1 MHRRRGNA
9 LTAAKRVCCGVS
21 LSGVLVGFFAHS
33 RMGPHGGD
41 WRLAIP
47 PLPIRRGNEDEANMF
62 ESLGERLGEIFEGLR
77 GKGALDEKDVS
88 AALREVRV
96 ALLEA
101 DVALP
106 VAKSFIA
113 KVKERAVGAE
123 VLRSVTP
130 GQQVVKIVHDA
141 LVDML
146 GGDDAASALSFA
158 TTPPAVFMMVGLQG
172 SGKTTSTAK
181 IALRLQKR
189 EKKKIL
195 MASLDTRRPAA
206 QEQLEILGGQ
216 AEVKTLPIVA
226 GQAPRDIAT
235 RALEAARLGGFDAVM
250 LDTAG
255 RLSIDEQLMTEI
267 ADIHA
272 ATAPIE
278 TLLVVDALTGQDAV
292 ETATRF
298 KERVDITGVVMTRI
312 DGDAR
317 GGAALSMRAVTGAP
331 IKFVGIGEKL
341 DELDVFEPSRMAN
354 RILGMGDIVSLV
366 EKASEELDVE
376 KAKKQA
382 KKMAK
387 GEFDMDDLADQFR
400 QMRKMGGMGAIMGML
415 PGMGK
420 AKKMLDQA
428 GGLDDK
434 EIVRQEAIIGSMTK
448 KERKNPKLM
457 NASRKKRVAAGS
469 GTSVQE
475 INKLLKAHRQMADMM
490 KKLGKGGMKGL
501 AGQMMGGGGMGGL
514 GGLLGGGAPDPAM
527 LEAAGGGKKGKKGKE
542 EEIDFDAIE
551 KALSGQGALPP
562 GLGGAGPMGG
572 LPGLG
577 GKKK

>member
-1 MHRRRGNA
+1 
-9 LTAAKRVCCGVS
+9 
-21 LSGVLVGFFAHS
+21 
-33 RMGPHGGD
+33 
-41 WRLAIP
+41 
-47 PLPIRRGNEDEANMF
+47 MF
-62 ESLGERLGEIFEGLR
+62 ESLSDRLGAIFEGLR
-77 GKGALDEKDVS
+77 GRGALEEKDVD

-106 VAKSFIA
+106 VARDFIA
-113 KVKERAVGAE
+113 KVRERAVGAD

-146 GGDDAASALSFA
+146 GGEEDPALSFA
-158 TTPPAVFMMVGLQG
+158 TTPPAVIMMIGLQG

-189 EKKKIL
+189 DKKKVL

-206 QEQLEILGGQ
+206 QEQLKILGEQ
-216 AEVKTLPIVA
+216 AEVKTLPIIA
-226 GQAPRDIAT
+226 GQSPRDIAK
-235 RALEAARLGGFDAVM
+235 RAVEAGRLGGFDAVM

-272 ATAPIE
+272 ATKPIE

-292 ETATRF
+292 TTAEKF
-298 KERVDITGVVMTRI
+298 KARVPVTGVVMTRI

-331 IKFVGIGEKL
+331 IKFAGVGEKL
-341 DELDVFEPSRMAN
+341 DALDAFEPKRMAG

-366 EKASEELDVE
+366 EKAAEEMDE
-376 KAKKQA
+376 AKAKKAA

-387 GEFDMDDLADQFR
+387 GEFDMDDLADQFK
-400 QMRKMGGMGAIMGML
+400 QMRRMGGMGAILGLM

-420 AKKMLDQA
+420 MKKMVDQA
-428 GGLDDK
+428 GGLDDR
-434 EIVRQEAIIGSMTK
+434 EIVRQEAIISSMTK
-448 KERKNPKLM
+448 QERKKPALM
-457 NASRKKRVAAGS
+457 NAKRKIRVAGGS

-475 INKLLKAHRQMADMM
+475 VNKLLKAHRQMADMM
-490 KKLGKGGMKGL
+490 KKLGKGGMKGVAQQL
-501 AGQMMGGGGMGGL
+501 GAMGG
-514 GGLLGGGAPDPAM
+514 LGGGAPDKAM
-527 LEAAGGGKKGKKGKE
+527 LLEQAKAAKSGAGKGGALPGADDL
-542 EEIDFDAIE
+542 DFDAIE
-551 KALSGQGALPP
+551 KALSGKGAMPP
-562 GLGGAGPMGG
+562 GLGGFPE
-572 LPGLG
+572 
-577 GKKK
+577 KKK

>member
-1 MHRRRGNA
+1 
-9 LTAAKRVCCGVS
+9 
-21 LSGVLVGFFAHS
+21 
-33 RMGPHGGD
+33 
-41 WRLAIP
+41 
-47 PLPIRRGNEDEANMF
+47 MF
-62 ESLGERLGEIFEGLR
+62 ESLSDRLGAIFEGLR
-77 GKGALDEKDVS
+77 GKGALEEKDVNE
-88 AALREVRV
+88 ALREVRV

-106 VAKSFIA
+106 VAKDFIA
-113 KVKERAVGAE
+113 RVKERAVGAE

-146 GGDDAASALSFA
+146 GGEEAESGGGSLSFA
-158 TTPPAVFMMVGLQG
+158 TTPPAVLMMVGLQG

-189 EKKKIL
+189 EKKKVL

-206 QEQLEILGGQ
+206 QEQLKILGEQ
-216 AEVKTLPIVA
+216 ADVKTLPIIA
-226 GQAPRDIAT
+226 GQSPRDIAN
-235 RALEAARLGGFDAVM
+235 RAIEAGKLGGFDVVM

-267 ADIHA
+267 ADIHG
-272 ATAPIE
+272 ATNPIE

-292 ETATRF
+292 TTAEKF
-298 KERVDITGVVMTRI
+298 KERVSVTGVVMTRI

-331 IKFVGIGEKL
+331 IKFVGVGEKL
-341 DELDVFEPSRMAN
+341 DALDAFEPKRMAG

-366 EKASEELDVE
+366 EKASEEMDAAKAE
-376 KAKKQA
+376 KAA
-382 KKMAK
+382 KRMAK
-387 GEFDMDDLADQFR
+387 GEFDMNDLADQFK
-400 QMRKMGGMGAIMGML
+400 QMRKMGGMGAILGLM

-420 AKKMLDQA
+420 MKKMVDQA

-434 EIVRQEAIIGSMTK
+434 EIVRQEAIISSMTK
-448 KERKNPKLM
+448 QERKKPALM
-457 NASRKKRVAAGS
+457 NAKRKKRVAAGS

-475 INKLLKAHRQMADMM
+475 VNKLLKAHRQMADMM

-501 AGQMMGGGGMGGL
+501 AGQL
-514 GGLLGGGAPDPAM
+514 GGLMGGAPDPAM
-527 LEAAGGGKKGKKGKE
+527 LEAAKGKAKGALPDADNL
-542 EEIDFDAIE
+542 DFDAIE
-551 KALSGQGALPP
+551 KALSGQGAMPP
-562 GLGGAGPMGG
+562 GMGG
-572 LPGLG
+572 LPGM
-577 GKKK
+577 KKK

>member
-1 MHRRRGNA
+1 
-9 LTAAKRVCCGVS
+9 
-21 LSGVLVGFFAHS
+21 
-33 RMGPHGGD
+33 
-41 WRLAIP
+41 
-47 PLPIRRGNEDEANMF
+47 MF
-62 ESLGERLGEIFEGLR
+62 ESLSDRLGAIFEGLR
-77 GKGALDEKDVS
+77 GKGALEEKDVNE
-88 AALREVRV
+88 ALREVRV

-106 VAKSFIA
+106 VAKDFIA

-146 GGDDAASALSFA
+146 GGEEADGSLSFA
-158 TTPPAVFMMVGLQG
+158 TTPPAVIMMVGLQG

-189 EKKKIL
+189 EKKKVL

-206 QEQLEILGGQ
+206 QEQLAILGEQ
-216 AEVKTLPIVA
+216 ADVKTLPIIA
-226 GQAPRDIAT
+226 GQNPRDIAK
-235 RALEAARLGGFDAVM
+235 RAVEAGRLGGYDVVM

-272 ATAPIE
+272 ATKPIE
-278 TLLVVDALTGQDAV
+278 SLLVVDSLTGQDAV
-292 ETATRF
+292 TTAEKF
-298 KERVDITGVVMTRI
+298 KERVPVTGVVMTRI

-331 IKFVGIGEKL
+331 IKFVGVGEKL
-341 DELDVFEPSRMAN
+341 DALDAFEPKRMAG

-366 EKASEELDVE
+366 EKASEEMDAAKAE
-376 KAKKQA
+376 KAA
-382 KKMAK
+382 KRMAK
-387 GEFDMDDLADQFR
+387 GEFDMNDLADQFK
-400 QMRKMGGMGAIMGML
+400 QMRKMGGMGAILGML

-420 AKKMLDQA
+420 MKKMVDQA

-434 EIVRQEAIIGSMTK
+434 EIVRQEAIISSMTK
-448 KERKNPKLM
+448 QERKKPALM
-457 NASRKKRVAAGS
+457 NAKRKKRVAAGS

-475 INKLLKAHRQMADMM
+475 VNKLLKAHRQMADMM
-490 KKLGKGGMKGL
+490 KKMGKGGMKGL
-501 AGQMMGGGGMGGL
+501 AAQMGGMMGG
-514 GGLLGGGAPDPAM
+514 PDPAM
-527 LEAAGGGKKGKKGKE
+527 LEAAKGKAKAAVPNADDL
-542 EEIDFDAIE
+542 DFDAIE
-551 KALSGQGALPP
+551 KALSGQGAMPP
-562 GLGGAGPMGG
+562 GFGG
-572 LPGLG
+572 LPG
-577 GKKK
+577 KKK

>member
-1 MHRRRGNA
+1 M
-9 LTAAKRVCCGVS
+9 
-21 LSGVLVGFFAHS
+21 
-33 RMGPHGGD
+33 
-41 WRLAIP
+41 
-47 PLPIRRGNEDEANMF
+47 MF
-62 ESLGERLGEIFEGLR
+62 ESLSDRLGSVFEKLR
-77 GKGALDEKDVS
+77 GKGALEEKDVNE
-88 AALREVRV
+88 ALREVRV

-106 VAKSFIA
+106 VAKEFIG
-113 KVKERAVGAE
+113 KVKERAVGSE

-141 LVDML
+141 LIDML
-146 GGDDAASALSFA
+146 GGDTDATLSFA
-158 TTPPAVFMMVGLQG
+158 TTPPAAIMMVGLQG

-189 EKKKIL
+189 EKKKVL

-206 QEQLEILGGQ
+206 MEQLQILGEQ
-216 AEVKTLPIVA
+216 AEVKTLPIIA
-226 GQAPRDIAT
+226 GQSPRDIAN
-235 RALEAARLGGFDAVM
+235 RAMEAGKLGGFDVVM

-267 ADIHA
+267 ADINK
-272 ATAPIE
+272 ATNPIE

-292 ETATRF
+292 QTAEKF
-298 KERVDITGVVMTRI
+298 KQRVPVTGVVMTRI

-331 IKFVGIGEKL
+331 IKFVGIGEKIDAL
-341 DELDVFEPSRMAN
+341 DTFEPERMAG

-366 EKASEELDVE
+366 EKASEEMDIA

-387 GEFDMDDLADQFR
+387 GEFDMNDLADQFK
-400 QMRKMGGMGAIMGML
+400 QMRNMGGMGAILGMM

-420 AKKMLDQA
+420 MKKMVDQA

-434 EIVRQEAIIGSMTK
+434 EIIHQEAIISSMTK
-448 KERKNPKLM
+448 KERKNPKLL
-457 NASRKKRVAAGS
+457 NASRKKRIAAGS
-469 GTSVQE
+469 GTSVQA
-475 INKLLKAHRQMADMM
+475 INKLIKAHRQMADMM
-490 KKLGKGGMKGL
+490 KKMGKGGMKGMAQQL
-501 AGQMMGGGGMGGL
+501 AGMGGAP
-514 GGLLGGGAPDPAM
+514 GGMMPGM
-527 LEAAGGGKKGKKGKE
+527 AGGMPDAAALAKEAKGAGTDE
-542 EEIDFDAIE
+542 VDFDAIE
-551 KALSGQGALPP
+551 KALSGQAPMPP
-562 GLGGAGPMGG
+562 GMGG
-572 LPGLG
+572 LPGM

>member
-1 MHRRRGNA
+1 
-9 LTAAKRVCCGVS
+9 
-21 LSGVLVGFFAHS
+21 
-33 RMGPHGGD
+33 
-41 WRLAIP
+41 
-47 PLPIRRGNEDEANMF
+47 MF
-62 ESLGERLGEIFEGLR
+62 ESLSDRLGSVFEKLR
-77 GKGALDEKDVS
+77 GKGALEEKDVNE
-88 AALREVRV
+88 ALREVRV

-106 VAKSFIA
+106 VAKDFIS
-113 KVKERAVGAE
+113 KVRERAVGVE

-146 GGDDAASALSFA
+146 GGPSGENGATGLNFA
-158 TTPPAVFMMVGLQG
+158 TVPPAAIMMVGLQG

-189 EKKKIL
+189 DKKKVL

-206 QEQLEILGGQ
+206 QEQLKILGEQ
-216 AEVKTLPIVA
+216 AEVKTLPIIA
-226 GQAPRDIAT
+226 GQNPRDIAN
-235 RALEAARLGGFDAVM
+235 RAMEAGKLGGFDVVM

-255 RLSIDEQLMTEI
+255 RLSIDEQLMTEV
-267 ADIHA
+267 ADIHS
-272 ATAPIE
+272 ATGPIE

-292 ETATRF
+292 QTAEKF
-298 KERVDITGVVMTRI
+298 KQRLPVTGVVMTRI

-331 IKFVGIGEKL
+331 IKFVGVGEKIDAL
-341 DELDVFEPSRMAN
+341 DTFEPERMAG

-366 EKASEELDVE
+366 EKASEEMDVE
-376 KAKKQA
+376 KAKKAA

-387 GEFDMDDLADQFR
+387 GEFDMNDLADQFK
-400 QMRKMGGMGAIMGML
+400 QMRKMGGMGAILGLM

-448 KERKNPKLM
+448 KERTTPKLL
-457 NASRKKRVAAGS
+457 NASRKKRIAAGS

-475 INKLLKAHRQMADMM
+475 INKLVKAHRQMADMM
-490 KKLGKGGMKGL
+490 KKMGKGGMKGMAQQL
-501 AGQMMGGGGMGGL
+501 AGAGGGGMGGL
-514 GGLLGGGAPDPAM
+514 GGMLGGSMGGGPDPAAM
-527 LEAAGGGKKGKKGKE
+527 LEDAKGKKGQQTE
-542 EEIDFDAIE
+542 DIDFDAIE
-551 KALSGQGALPP
+551 KALSGQAPMPP
-562 GLGGAGPMGG
+562 GLGG

-577 GKKK
+577 KKK